1 MPAIIFRFYPFAE
14 STVDGI
20 IAGSVEITVI
30 SGQFLTD
37 KRVGTYI
44 EVDMFGLPADTV
56 RKKFRTK
63 VVPNNGINPVYDE
76 DPFIFKKVKL
86 ITFKKETTFLI
97 KSFLGCPS
105 RISFN
110 SDYSVRRIWKIYRS
124 SCFTCSRSLS
134 GLPARKFTYGTWP
147 TSTNGDTFFISCS

>member
-1 MPAIIFRFYPFAE
+1 MSVNEDFCCRFYPFAE

-37 KRVGTYI
+37 RRVGTYV

-76 DPFIFKKVKL
+76 EPFIFRKV
-86 ITFKKETTFLI
+86 
-97 KSFLGCPS
+97 C
-105 RISFN
+105 
-110 SDYSVRRIWKIYRS
+110 
-124 SCFTCSRSLS
+124 
-134 GLPARKFTYGTWP
+134 
-147 TSTNGDTFFISCS
+147 

>member
-1 MPAIIFRFYPFAE
+1 MTMIDVKSREIFSYECILLFSICRFYPFAE

-37 KRVGTYI
+37 KRVGTYV

-76 DPFIFKKVKL
+76 DPFVFKKV
-86 ITFKKETTFLI
+86 
-97 KSFLGCPS
+97 
-105 RISFN
+105 
-110 SDYSVRRIWKIYRS
+110 
-124 SCFTCSRSLS
+124 
-134 GLPARKFTYGTWP
+134 
-147 TSTNGDTFFISCS
+147 